1 MSTDTLTTIPLTIG
15 ALIEQRAGSIGAQD
29 FFICDDERLTYAN
42 ANTQS
47 RELARSLLALGAGR
61 STHVGILMPSSAAY
75 IISWLAATRIGAVA
89 VPISTFST
97 ADELRWLIRNANVGV
112 LLSAS
117 AFRSHDYTATL
128 QNAFPELAT
137 AAPGPLHLASA
148 PSLRWVFVDGDAPAW
163 AADRSM
169 TALEELANG
178 TDDAFLSTIEA
189 DVMPS
194 DRMVI
199 VHTSGSTSTPKG
211 VIHQHGSLIE
221 HTDNLNQVRGLTAGM
236 KLFSNSPLFWIG
248 GLAYNV
254 IGTLAAGSTLICSSS
269 ADSRETLDL
278 IERERPDM
286 VNGFAQTVA
295 HLVKDPT
302 FASRDF
308 SSIRLGN
315 LYPIMPD
322 DVRPADPE
330 LRHNMLGM
338 TETGSVCLMSADESD
353 QPERHRGSFGQPV
366 PALET
371 RIVHPDANADCGVGE
386 LGELWMRGP
395 LLMEGYYGRERHEV
409 FTPDGWFRGG
419 DLFSIDD
426 DGFYYFKGRR
436 GDMIKTGG
444 ANVSPRE
451 VESALRDVIPEYAT
465 LVVGLEDAE
474 RGQIVVAVVI
484 APEGADVDEQGIVAG
499 LRKTL
504 SHYKVPRRIVRLA
517 EAEIPM
523 LSSGKVDGKRL
534 LEVLRGR

>member
-1 MSTDTLTTIPLTIG
+1 MSTDLPLTIG
-15 ALIEQRAGSIGAQD
+15 SLIEHRAGSIGTQD
-29 FFICDDERLTYAN
+29 FFVCDDERLTYADAN
-42 ANTQS
+42 AQS
-47 RELARSLLALGAGR
+47 RELARGLVALGVGR
-61 STHVGILMPSSAAY
+61 STHVGLLMPSSAAY
-75 IISWLAATRIGAVA
+75 IVGWLAVTRIGAVA

-97 ADELRWLIRNANVGV
+97 ADELRWLIRNANVAV
-112 LLSAS
+112 LLSAHG
-117 AFRSHDYTATL
+117 FRSHDYTATL
-128 QNAFPELAT
+128 QQAFPELKTAT
-137 AAPGPLHLASA
+137 PGPLHLGAA
-148 PSLRWVFVDGDAPAW
+148 PSLRWVFVDGDVPAW

-169 TALEELANG
+169 TALADL
-178 TDDAFLSTIEA
+178 TSDVDDAFLSAVEA
-189 DVMPS
+189 DVAPS

-211 VIHQHGSLIE
+211 VIHQHGALIE
-221 HTDNLNQVRGLTAGM
+221 HTDNLNGVRGLTAAM

-254 IGTLAAGSTLICSSS
+254 VGTLAAGSTLICSAS

-308 SSIRLGN
+308 SSIRFGN

-338 TETGSVCLMSADESD
+338 TETGSVCLMSGDESD
-353 QPERHRGSFGQPV
+353 LPERYRGSFGKPV

-371 RIVHPDANADCGVGE
+371 RIVDPDTHADCEAGQ

-419 DLFSIDD
+419 DLFSVDD
-426 DGFYYFKGRR
+426 DGFHYFKGRR

-451 VESALRDVIPEYAT
+451 VESALRDVIPEHAT
-465 LVVGLEDAE
+465 LVVGLPDGE

-484 APEGADVDEQGIVAG
+484 APEGVEVDEHDITAR
-499 LRKTL
+499 LRQTL
-504 SHYKVPRRIVRLA
+504 SHYKVPRRIIRLA
-517 EAEIPM
+517 ESEIPM